1 MKAIGNY
8 ILVERIDAKNKEV
21 NGLLYTEKL
30 DVDNRY
36 IKGKVISCGDNVAVL
51 KKDDVIGDNFTFAK
65 WRYKHLNKSVFARV
79 IQHQA
84 GILKRKTSDVVESL
98 D

>member
-8 ILVERIDAKNKEV
+8 ILVNRIDCKQKEV

-36 IKGKVISCGDNVAVL
+36 VKGEIISAGDKVAVL
-51 KKDDVIGDNFTFAK
+51 KQGDIIYYDRHRTDTIDHEENTYYVIKDVDLIVC
-65 WRYKHLNKSVFARV
+65 
-79 IQHQA
+79 
-84 GILKRKTSDVVESL
+84 E
-98 D
+98 

>member
-51 KKDDVIGDNFTFAK
+51 KKDDVIYYDRNRTDSISHK
-65 WRYKHLNKSVFARV
+65 DSTYYV
-79 IQHQA
+79 IRDA
-84 GILKRKTSDVVESL
+84 DVVLCE
-98 D
+98 

>member
-51 KKDDVIGDNFTFAK
+51 KKDDVIYYDRNRTDSISHEDIT
-65 WRYKHLNKSVFARV
+65 YYV
-79 IQHQA
+79 IRDA
-84 GILKRKTSDVVESL
+84 DVVLCE
-98 D
+98 

>member
-1 MKAIGNY
+1 MKAIGSY

-36 IKGKVISCGDNVAVL
+36 VKGRIMSCGCNVA
-51 KKDDVIGDNFTFAK
+51 
-65 WRYKHLNKSVFARV
+65 
-79 IQHQA
+79 
-84 GILKRKTSDVVESL
+84 ILKAEDIIYYDRNRTDTITHENNTYYVIKDVDVVLCE
-98 D
+98 